1 MKTFTI
7 FKYTVIRYWR
17 DKGSVFQSTLQPF
30 VFVLILGLALGS
42 QFDQQA
48 EKESSSSEETVVIL
62 QELEL
67 NDVRSSAS
75 SMEYYSVTM
84 LVMTMLFGTMFASYG
99 LSEDLLRSVGQR
111 MSAAPLFGF
120 EQYLGKVAGSA
131 FFVWL
136 LGIVLIVATAVFFRV
151 PWFHNFGSLLAVCAA
166 ISIFATSL
174 GALSIIVFRSE
185 ELSGMIL
192 NLIILAWTLFAGGF
206 IILPRNRI
214 TYILELATPNRIGH
228 NALFN
233 LLYWE
238 QPGVTAQSIG
248 ILLAMSVMAGCAA
261 ILIERRRMA

>member
-1 MKTFTI
+1 M
-7 FKYTVIRYWR
+7 RYWR

-30 VFVLILGLALGS
+30 VFILILGLALSS
-42 QFDQQA
+42 QFDQQVDA
-48 EKESSSSEETVVIL
+48 ESSQQQETDIIIL
-62 QELEL
+62 DLEL
-67 NDVRSSAS
+67 DDVRSSAS

-99 LSEDLLRSVGQR
+99 LSEDLLKTVGQR
-111 MSAAPLFGF
+111 ISAAPLVGF

-131 FFVWL
+131 LFVWL
-136 LGIVLIVATAVFFRV
+136 LGIVQIAATGVIFNV
-151 PWFHNFGSLLAVCAA
+151 PWFHNIWSVLAVCAA
-166 ISIFATSL
+166 ISVFATSF

-185 ELSGMIL
+185 EVSGMIL

-214 TYILELATPNRIGH
+214 TYILELITPNRIGH

-238 QPGVTAQSIG
+238 QPGITMQSIG
-248 ILLAMSVMAGCAA
+248 ILLGMSVLSGCTA
-261 ILIERRRMA
+261 ILIGRRRQA